1 MLSHAYYGQG
11 IVLGTRYRV
20 VNSGEGKVKK
30 KERHEQ
36 KKKTVKRF
44 VSNKC

>member
-36 KKKTVKRF
+36 KKKNSKTF
-44 VSNKC
+44 C

>member
-36 KKKTVKRF
+36 QQQKKQ
-44 VSNKC
+44 